1 MVRINEL
8 LIVVLYLAY
17 VKTRP
22 GGSVVFVV
30 DASVVV
36 SVVISSVVVI
46 SVVET
51 VVVSICKCVH
61 KLKVL

>member
-1 MVRINEL
+1 MVRISDL

-22 GGSVVFVV
+22 GVSVV
-30 DASVVV
+30 DASVVVVV